1 MDISDRPSPNW
12 GIIRE
17 LAKKENTIVHCVCI
31 FFTLKSSNGKKRMIT
46 IKAQVVCLAQI
57 VGLDAN
63 RRHSDPTGASSIH
76 CNSSVRFFTFLL
88 IYKEWCFLH
97 VICSYSKYSSIHCN
111 FSMRFSIINILHKS
125 CVFSTSYVH
134 LRFPIIKALSIFC
147 DCWYEL

>member
-17 LAKKENTIVHCVCI
+17 LAKKENYFWNTIVHCVHCTGCI

-63 RRHSDPTGASSIH
+63 RRHSEPPGASSIH

-111 FSMRFSIINILHKS
+111 SSVRFSIINILYIWV
-125 CVFSTSYVH
+125 VFSRRH
-134 LRFPIIKALSIFC
+134 MSIFGFQ
-147 DCWYEL
+147 

>member
-17 LAKKENTIVHCVCI
+17 LAKKENYFWNTIVHCVQGVS
-31 FFTLKSSNGKKRMIT
+31 FLPWKAQMVKKRMIT

-63 RRHSDPTGASSIH
+63 RRHSDPPGASSIH

-111 FSMRFSIINILHKS
+111 SSVRFSIINIL
-125 CVFSTSYVH
+125 CIRVVFSRRH
-134 LRFPIIKALSIFC
+134 MSIFGFQ
-147 DCWYEL
+147 